1 MNQQHK
7 TAMQHLCVR
16 IDPDTFSSISGLAK
30 DLNVERSLLVRAILA
45 QFIRM
50 VSDKD
55 GNPRADVV
63 TACMFSSLGQKLR
76 S

>member
-1 MNQQHK
+1 MKQQHK

-16 IDPDTFSSISGLAK
+16 IDPDTFRSISELAK
-30 DLNVERSLLVRAILA
+30 DLNVERSTLVRAILS

-55 GNPRADVV
+55 GKPRADVV
-63 TACMFSSLGQKLR
+63 TAYMLSSLGRKLR
-76 S
+76 D